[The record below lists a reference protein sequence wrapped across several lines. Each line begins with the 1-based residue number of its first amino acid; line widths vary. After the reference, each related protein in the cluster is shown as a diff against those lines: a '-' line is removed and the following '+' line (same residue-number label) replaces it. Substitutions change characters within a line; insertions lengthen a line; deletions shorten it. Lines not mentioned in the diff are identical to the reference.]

1 MSNDFNSLLNDELD
15 SIHDVAPALFAAVE
29 EVDEA
34 IRFAKMTL
42 LANRVHNIQAVDVVS
57 VARLIMERHDKIAG
71 A

>member
-1 MSNDFNSLLNDELD
+1 MSSDFNSLLNDELD

>member
-1 MSNDFNSLLNDELD
+1 MSNDFNAILSDELD